1 MTLNIGVIGVGM
13 IGREHINRLAHK
25 LVGGKVVAVSD
36 VNAKQAEETA
46 ADLQGAKVYRPVKR

>member
-25 LVGGKVVAVSD
+25 LVGARVRG
-36 VNAKQAEETA
+36 
-46 ADLQGAKVYRPVKR
+46 DL